1 MLLKTSQVM
10 TVPANPVYCAPRNAS
25 ARKGASSSRSA
36 RNASSEAGSRVA
48 IYWLVSTRS
57 KRMGG
62 RCTSSLLIKLGQPV
76 EMQQWASIE
85 KAPQKTLLRSSSSAH
100 VRAGGKGGG
109 IPRRSPSRRSSPIM
123 WQRRTQFALL
133 MADLLNSMTFAS

>member
-25 ARKGASSSRSA
+25 DRKGASSSRSA
-36 RNASSEAGSRVA
+36 RNASSDDGSRVA
-48 IYWLVSTRS
+48 IYQLVSTGPR
-57 KRMGG
+57 RADG

-76 EMQQWASIE
+76 EMQQWESIE

-100 VRAGGKGGG
+100 VRADGRGGG
-109 IPRRSPSRRSSPIM
+109 IPRRSPSRRSSPSI
-123 WQRRTQFALL
+123 WQRRTQFAPL
-133 MADLLNSMTFAS
+133 MVDLLNSITFAS